1 MYLLDTNVVSE
12 LRRAGSGRADPG
24 VVAWAEQADPAALFL
39 SVVSLHELELGVRL
53 RHHRDP
59 RQGQLLRQWL
69 DQQVVPSFA
78 GRILPVDG
86 AVARCSAAL
95 HLPDPRP
102 LRDGLIAATALVHAM
117 VVVSR
122 HVCDFLPTGVEV
134 LNPWSDAPSHTR

>member
-1 MYLLDTNVVSE
+1 MFLLDTNVVSE

-24 VVAWAEQADPAALFL
+24 VLAWAERADPAALFL

-53 RHHRDP
+53 KQHRDP
-59 RQGQLLRQWL
+59 RQGQLLRHWL
-69 DQQVVPSFA
+69 DQQVVPAFA
-78 GRILPVDG
+78 GRILPVDE

-117 VVVSR
+117 VVVTRNGS
-122 HVCDFLPTGVEV
+122 DFLPTGVEV
-134 LNPWSDAPSHTR
+134 LNPWSGGLLQNS

>member
-1 MYLLDTNVVSE
+1 MFLLDTNVVSE

-53 RHHRDP
+53 EQHRDP

-69 DQQVVPSFA
+69 DQQVVPAFA
-78 GRILPVDG
+78 GRILPVDE

-95 HLPDPRP
+95 HVPDPRP

-117 VVVSR
+117 VVVTR
-122 HVCDFLPTGVEV
+122 NVGDFLPTGVDV
-134 LNPWSDAPSHTR
+134 LNPWRDLLR

>member
-1 MYLLDTNVVSE
+1 MFLLDTNVVAE
-12 LRRAGSGRADPG
+12 LRRAGTGRADPG

-53 RHHRDP
+53 KQHRDP

-69 DQQVVPSFA
+69 DQQVVPAFA
-78 GRILPVDG
+78 GRILPIDE

-117 VVVSR
+117 VVVTR
-122 HVCDFLPTGVEV
+122 NVGDFLPTGVEV
-134 LNPWSDAPSHTR
+134 LNPWSDAPR